1 MVPCLG
7 GVVKDGRFDG
17 VACRHLDHRFG
28 RLAGKTRCLLSQ
40 RIGLLHISGVVLV
53 VVKPHGVRT
62 DDRGQGILTVGQRL
76 HDENGRIAAATA
88 LHQEQGGQG
97 TGHQHR

>member
-7 GVVKDGRFDG
+7 GIVKDGRFGG

-28 RLAGKTRCLLSQ
+28 RLAGKTHLLSQ
-40 RIGLLHISGVVLV
+40 HIGLFHISGVVFV
-53 VVKPHGVRT
+53 VVKAHGVRT

-76 HDENGRIAAATA
+76 HDENGRVAAATA
-88 LHQEQGGQG
+88 LCQEHSGQG
-97 TGHQHR
+97 AGHYSR